1 MRIVPGSRYEH
12 QSSACGTLDTDVCR
26 GTGYWSI
33 TFDDGYSNA
42 YEFEDYEQCPL
53 VPVCGCEVAG
63 QYFCNY
69 DLGHTGFCEACSDR
83 PPDGSG
89 GYAGCYNMGLPDAG
103 AADCVRWCSVI

>member
-1 MRIVPGSRYEH
+1 M
-12 QSSACGTLDTDVCR
+12 
-26 GTGYWSI
+26 

-89 GYAGCYNMGLPDAG
+89 GYGGCYNMGLPDAG